1 MKLNDK
7 ELSKIVGGNRWG
19 DTVLSAASGAG
30 TGIKACKSFGPWG
43 MAILAAFMANK
54 EENES
59 LDAYLNRKVFAG
71 QQGTVMQPDAEDVK
85 GFDAY
90 IESYKAAI
98 AAEKASVAALPLN

>member
-43 MAILAAFMANK
+43 MAICG
-54 EENES
+54 
-59 LDAYLNRKVFAG
+59 VG
-71 QQGTVMQPDAEDVK
+71 G
-85 GFDAY
+85 
-90 IESYKAAI
+90 AAI
-98 AAEKASVAALPLN
+98 GGYFGSIINPVDGYL

>member
-43 MAILAAFMANK
+43 MAICG
-54 EENES
+54 
-59 LDAYLNRKVFAG
+59 VG
-71 QQGTVMQPDAEDVK
+71 G
-85 GFDAY
+85 
-90 IESYKAAI
+90 AAI
-98 AAEKASVAALPLN
+98 WEM

>member
-43 MAILAAFMANK
+43 MAICGVG
-54 EENES
+54 S
-59 LDAYLNRKVFAG
+59 
-71 QQGTVMQPDAEDVK
+71 
-85 GFDAY
+85 
-90 IESYKAAI
+90 AAI
-98 AAEKASVAALPLN
+98 GGYFGYTHN